1 MLCANETW
9 KKCII
14 LMNVVQLLSHGQL
27 FVEDMA
33 SLSFTISQSLLKLI
47 SIVWV
52 MPSNHLIL
60 CCLVSFPQSFPES
73 RSFSNELALRIQWP
87 KYWSFSLSPS
97 NDYSRLIS
105 FRIDSFR
112 RLLRVLFSTTIWKH
126 QFVDSQSSLWSTS
139 HIHTWLL
146 EKP

>member
-1 MLCANETW
+1 
-9 KKCII
+9 
-14 LMNVVQLLSHGQL
+14 MNVVQLLSHGQL

-60 CCLVSFPQSFPES
+60 CCLFSFPQSFPES

-105 FRIDSFR
+105 FRIANFSPDIRCGYADQPS
-112 RLLRVLFSTTIWKH
+112 LLDCRGQWGLLVATEAQTP
-126 QFVDSQSSLWSTS
+126 SSSA
-139 HIHTWLL
+139 
-146 EKP
+146 